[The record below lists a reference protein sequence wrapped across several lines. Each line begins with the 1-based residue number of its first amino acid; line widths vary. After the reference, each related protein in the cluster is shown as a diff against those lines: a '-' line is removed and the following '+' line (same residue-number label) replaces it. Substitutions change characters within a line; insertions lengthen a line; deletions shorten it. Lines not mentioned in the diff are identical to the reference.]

1 MEDWDLGSEGA
12 FRGGLCGVGPA
23 FPGIVRCAGDSF
35 VILQSCWH
43 RNQLRAGFAVSLG
56 SFSCV

>member
-1 MEDWDLGSEGA
+1 MGNWDLESEGA
-12 FRGGLCGVGPA
+12 LRGGLCGVGPA
-23 FPGIVRCAGDSF
+23 LAGIVRCAGDSF

-43 RNQLRAGFAVSLG
+43 RNQLRAGFAVGLG